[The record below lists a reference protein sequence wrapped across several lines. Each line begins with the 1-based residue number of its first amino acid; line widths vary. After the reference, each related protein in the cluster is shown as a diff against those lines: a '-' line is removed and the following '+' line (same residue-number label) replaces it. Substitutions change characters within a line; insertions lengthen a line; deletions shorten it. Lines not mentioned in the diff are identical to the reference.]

1 MVVAVVWCVRKCGA
15 VRSGVYGEGGWGRA
29 GQGQEGTGHV
39 CLGGPGWSRVAWMG
53 RVRWDGY
60 GWGWVKGLHCVCMR
74 LHECEAA
81 MELDGVAEKI
91 ADEQCRN
98 KE

>member
-1 MVVAVVWCVRKCGA
+1 MAWRDMAWCRVASRDIARFGARDVPKHTGVVWD
-15 VRSGVYGEGGWGRA
+15 
-29 GQGQEGTGHV
+29 
-39 CLGGPGWSRVAWMG
+39 GPGWSRVAWMG